1 MTGAPAPQVAA
12 AEYASRRL
20 ARLAAV
26 QGLYQ
31 IALSASSPAEVVRD
45 FRDHP
50 PPLPSGDN
58 NETAVSP
65 GSFDQELFGEIVTG
79 VMQNTAALDE
89 MIAGAFDAK
98 LSAGRVEALLRAVL
112 RAGAYELHY
121 HAKIP
126 TGVII
131 NDYVDVAHAFFG
143 QKEPGLVNAVLDKLA
158 KKLRQ
163 G

>member
-1 MTGAPAPQVAA
+1 MTGAPAPQAA
-12 AEYASRRL
+12 AEHANRRL

-31 IALSASSPAEVVRD
+31 VALSETSPAQVVLN

-50 PPLPSGDN
+50 PPLPAGENGMALPAD
-58 NETAVSP
+58 
-65 GSFDQELFGEIVTG
+65 FDQELFGEIVTG
-79 VMQNTAALDE
+79 VTQNAAALDE
-89 MIAGAFDAK
+89 MIAGALDAK
-98 LSAGRVEALLRAVL
+98 FSAGRIEVLLRAVL
-112 RAGAYELHY
+112 RAGAYELHH

-126 TGVII
+126 APVII
-131 NDYVDVAHAFFG
+131 NDYVDVAHAFFD